1 METISSLW
9 DTLVQLAMSYGLK
22 IIGAIIILL
31 VGRWLARYAK
41 KYTVKAIARTDVDAA
56 LEKFAASL
64 VYYGVLVVAV
74 VAALNT
80 LGIATASLVA
90 VLGAAALAI
99 GLALEGS
106 LANFAA
112 GVLLLLFRP
121 FKIGDLVEIAGYFG
135 TVEEILI
142 FSTILVTPDNK
153 TVTISNSQVT
163 GSPIVNYTQKG
174 NLRLDMVFGIGYDDD
189 LAKAKGIL
197 EEIVNAQDNV
207 LAEPTPTI
215 AVSELADSS
224 VNFAVRPFVKPED
237 YWDVYFAVTEQ
248 VKLRFDQEGISIPY
262 PQQDVHLM
270 QVSAN

>member
-1 METISSLW
+1 MDIVNTLWNSL
-9 DTLVQLAMSYGLK
+9 VELAMSYGLK
-22 IIGAIIILL
+22 ILGAIIILV
-31 VGRWLARYAK
+31 VGRWLA
-41 KYTVKAIARTDVDAA
+41 KYIKQYTLQAMDRMEVDAA
-56 LEKFAASL
+56 LKKFAGSL
-64 VYYGVLVVAV
+64 VYYAVLIFAV
-74 VAALNT
+74 VGALNT
-80 LGIATASLVA
+80 LGIATASIVA

-121 FKIGDLVEIAGYFG
+121 FKIGDLVEIAGYLG

-142 FSTILVTPDNK
+142 FNTILVTPENK
-153 TVTISNSQVT
+153 TVTISNAQVT
-163 GSPIVNYTQKG
+163 GAPIVNYTQKG
-174 NLRLDMVFGIGYDDD
+174 KLRLDMVFGIGYDDD

-197 EEIVNAQDNV
+197 EEIVSTQEKV
-207 LAEPTPTI
+207 LPEPSPTI

-237 YWDVYFAVTEQ
+237 YWTVYFAVTEK

-270 QVSAN
+270 QGG

>member
-1 METISSLW
+1 MDTITIPW
-9 DTLVQLAMSYGLK
+9 DKWAEVVMDYGLK
-22 IIGAIIILL
+22 IIIAIIIL
-31 VGRWLARYAK
+31 VIGRWLARYVK
-41 KYTVKAIARTDVDAA
+41 KYTLKALAQANVDTA
-56 LEKFAASL
+56 LERFIGNL
-64 VYYGVLVVAV
+64 VYYVVLVLAVAV
-74 VAALNT
+74 ILNM
-80 LGIATASLVA
+80 LGMMTSLLA
-90 VLGAAALAI
+90 VFGAAALAV

-121 FKIGDLVEIAGYFG
+121 FKIGDLVEISGYFG
-135 TVEEILI
+135 TVQEILV
-142 FSTILVTPDNK
+142 FNTIMVTPDNK

-174 NLRLDMVFGIGYDDD
+174 TLRLDMVFGIGYDDD

-197 EEIVNAQDNV
+197 EEIVNAQEKV
-207 LAEPTPTI
+207 LPEPAPMV

-224 VNFAVRPFVKPED
+224 VNFAVRPYVKPAD
-237 YWDVYFAVTEQ
+237 YWAVYFAVTEQ

-270 QVSAN
+270 QISAN